1 MYNIIIM
8 KNDRLDRIE
17 KSLVEL
23 VESQKKTDAQLD
35 RRDAQLQRTEI
46 EWKKIHADLSKEIK
60 NVSKMVEE
68 VTGGLGKTD
77 SQLSKEIKNVSKM
90 VGEMTGGLGKFVEGL
105 VEPRTI
111 RLAKTLN
118 IKISE
123 IRRRVKG
130 FYSVNGTE
138 ESREIDIIIVGERKN
153 KKTALVV
160 EAKTTFEPNDMS

>member
-1 MYNIIIM
+1 
-8 KNDRLDRIE
+8 
-17 KSLVEL
+17 
-23 VESQKKTDAQLD
+23 
-35 RRDAQLQRTEI
+35 
-46 EWKKIHADLSKEIK
+46 
-60 NVSKMVEE
+60 MVE
-68 VTGGLGKTD
+68 
-77 SQLSKEIKNVSKM
+77 
-90 VGEMTGGLGKFVEGL
+90 EMTGGLGKFVEGF

-130 FYSVNGTE
+130 FYSVNGSE

-160 EAKTTFEPNDMS
+160 EAKTTFEPNDMSYFLDWYKRFFDFFEFYQDYEIIGAVAGGRFGEGVKLNA